1 MVSVLVRT
9 GGRLFIIHLASGRGG
24 GGGWGGSALIRAFA
38 GSVSVLTIV

>member
-24 GGGWGGSALIRAFA
+24 GGGGGSALIRAFA